1 MNLGTTILQRLKS
14 GVNLSMAAC
23 IRPIRNPQKQF
34 PSKKEIFVEQPH
46 RRIDVVLA

>member
-34 PSKKEIFVEQPH
+34 LAKKKSLLSNRIVEST
-46 RRIDVVLA
+46 